1 MMDRALIRLI
11 EEGLAAREGGSP
23 AVIGSRP
30 VGGGCIHRAE
40 LVELGD
46 GRRLFVKSNTSAPPG
61 MFEAEA
67 AGLIALGSLGSIR
80 VPADAWVGEGGGVR
94 FLAMEAIDEG
104 HAAGDFSRLFGMA
117 LAELH
122 RAGRGERFG
131 FEADNYIGATP
142 QVNTW
147 AEDWVEFFG
156 SHRLGFQLDLA
167 RRSGL
172 TGRTLDQLGDRLLTR
187 LGEWLD
193 MPDEPPCL
201 IHGDLWGGNYLVDAS
216 GEPVLVDPAVYYG
229 HREAELAMTRLFGGF
244 DSDFYAAYEEAWPL
258 PPGTRER
265 QQIYSLYHLL
275 NHLNLFGSSYR
286 SGCVDVLSELVG
298 DSIAADS

>member
-1 MMDRALIRLI
+1 MDRALSRLI
-11 EEGLAAREGGSP
+11 EEGLVAREGGSP
-23 AVIGSRP
+23 AVVGSRP

-94 FLAMEAIDEG
+94 FLVMEAIEEG
-104 HAAGDFSRLFGMA
+104 PASGDFSRRFGAA

-131 FEADNYIGATP
+131 FEANNYIGATL

-147 AEDWVEFFG
+147 SGDWVEFFR
-156 SHRLGFQLDLA
+156 SHRLGFQFDLA

-172 TGRTLDQLGDRLLTR
+172 SDGTLARLGDRLLAR
-187 LGEWLD
+187 LDEWLD
-193 MPDEPPCL
+193 IPEEPPCL
-201 IHGDLWGGNYLVDAS
+201 IHGDLWGGNYLVDAA
-216 GEPVLVDPAVYYG
+216 GEPVLVDPAAYYG

-244 DSDFYAAYEEAWPL
+244 DGDFYAAYEESWPL

-286 SGCVDVLSELVG
+286 SGCVDVLRGLVG
-298 DSIAADS
+298 DRIPTDS

>member
-1 MMDRALIRLI
+1 MDRGLSRRI
-11 EEGLAAREGGSP
+11 EEGLAAREGGWP
-23 AVIGSRP
+23 AVVGAQS

-40 LVELGD
+40 IVELDD
-46 GRRLFVKSNTSAPPG
+46 GRRLFVKSNTSAPAG

-67 AGLIALGSLGSIR
+67 VGLAALGSLGAIR
-80 VPADAWVGEGGGVR
+80 VPGNAWVGEGGGVR
-94 FLAMEAIDEG
+94 FLVMEAIEEG
-104 HAAGDFSRLFGMA
+104 QAAGDFSRRFGSA

-122 RAGRGERFG
+122 RAGRGEHFG
-131 FEADNYIGATP
+131 FEADNYIGSTP

-147 AEDWVEFFG
+147 GEDWVEFFG
-156 SHRLGFQLDLA
+156 NRRLGFQFALA

-172 TGRTLDQLGDRLLTR
+172 SDPTLDRLGDRLLAR

-193 MPDEPPCL
+193 IPEEPPCL
-201 IHGDLWGGNYLVDAS
+201 IHGDLWGGNYLVDAA
-216 GEPVLVDPAVYYG
+216 GDPVLVDPAVYYG

-244 DSDFYAAYEEAWPL
+244 DRDFYAAYEETWPL
-258 PPGTRER
+258 PTGTRER

-286 SGCVDVLSELVG
+286 SGCVDVLRELVG
-298 DSIAADS
+298 DRIPSD